1 MIEKI
6 VLDYLSAQIG
16 YPCYMEV
23 PDQPDEEYVVISKTG
38 SNRENHIDR
47 ATLAIKSCSRKS
59 LLRAAEINEEVKA
72 AMDGIVELPD
82 VSRSALNSDYNY
94 TDTDTK
100 TYRYQAVYDL
110 TY

>member
-23 PDQPDEEYVVISKTG
+23 PVQPDEEYVVISKTG
-38 SNRENHIDR
+38 SSRENHIDR

-59 LLRAAEINEEVKA
+59 LLRAAEINGEVKA
-72 AMDGIVELPD
+72 AMDGIVGLPD
-82 VSRSALNSDYNY
+82 VSRSPSTA
-94 TDTDTK
+94 TTITQ
-100 TYRYQAVYDL
+100 TPTPRRTAIRRYMI
-110 TY
+110 

>member
-6 VLDYLSAQIG
+6 VLDYLSAQTG

-23 PDQPDEEYVVISKTG
+23 PVQPDEEYAVVAKTG
-38 SNRENHIDR
+38 SRRKNHIDR

-59 LLRAAEINEEVKA
+59 LLRAAEINEVVKA
-72 AMDGIVELPD
+72 AMDGIVELPE

-110 TY
+110 IY